1 MLDEMQRI
9 QQYKSL
15 NPNELTTQQ
24 FIELER
30 EIKHHKPGII
40 SDERFDFKLWC
51 MGYPS
56 RQESFATFMAKKL
69 SQREGVKILEVGGGR
84 TGRLSRFLNE
94 KGFKMTCIDP
104 KLELISGNNIECIKG
119 KFNYKEFDLS
129 VYDYVI
135 AQEPCDATEHV
146 VRACVNQNVPFYM
159 TLCGV
164 PHRLISG
171 KIPKDVNEWYDYLLS
186 IANEKVKLRYI
197 QLDPISKTPIL
208 KSNKF

>member
-1 MLDEMQRI
+1 MLDKMQRI

-56 RQESFATFMAKKL
+56 RQESFATFIAKKL
-69 SQREGVKILEVGGGR
+69 SKREGAKILEVGAGR
-84 TGRLSRFLNE
+84 TGRLSRFLSE

-104 KLELISGNNIECIKG
+104 KLELTSGNNIECIRE
-119 KFNYKEFDLS
+119 KFNYKEIDLS

-171 KIPKDVNEWYDYLLS
+171 KIPKDVYEWYDYLLS
-186 IANEKVKLRYI
+186 IAREEVKLRYI
-197 QLDPISKTPIL
+197 QLDPILKTPIL